1 MSQSGV
7 LSLVGGTVVAN
18 TITGNT
24 GGALAPSGGNWNIV
38 TAGTTVTFAGSGSTL
53 TQDFQDTTS
62 FNLGLGSEYPA
73 LTTGST
79 NTSLG
84 YNALDSVT
92 GGSSNVCI
100 GYISGD
106 NINTGSENVCVG
118 RNTGGTLTGGGQNV
132 FVGHNSGSS
141 ITGGVQNVFL
151 GRSTGNSIS
160 GTGNNNVM
168 IGDSVTASG
177 AISNQIRIGNASHTT
192 AFITG
197 VTGVTVA
204 ASAPVGVNS
213 SSQLSSLGFGTS
225 GQVLTSNGA
234 GSSPTWQDTTTTG
247 TFTPTMTGSGTAGV
261 ATYGAQAGTY
271 TRVGRNVFVQ
281 GRVYW
286 TAHTGT
292 GSMVLGGLPFSVV
305 SITNVNQTLS
315 LNPSVFAA
323 TTFTNAYPFI
333 RLTDSTL
340 TGMPGSY
347 NSSTG
352 AWGAEA
358 LGASGDL
365 TFQGWYQVA

>member
-24 GGALAPSGGNWNIV
+24 GGALAPSGGNWNIL
-38 TAGTTVTFAGSGSTL
+38 TAGTTVEFAGSGSTL
-53 TQDFQDTTS
+53 TQDFQDATV
-62 FNLGLGSEYPA
+62 FNLGLGSEFPS
-73 LTTGST
+73 LSSGTS

-84 YNALDSVT
+84 YNALDSVSTGSNNVCIGALAGDAINTGNENVFVGRNAGGLLTGAGQNVIVGNNAGNVIT
-92 GGSSNVCI
+92 GGSSNILI
-100 GYISGD
+100 GNNAGNSMSGTCSN
-106 NINTGSENVCVG
+106 NINIGATGS
-118 RNTGGTLTGGGQNV
+118 GTV
-132 FVGHNSGSS
+132 
-141 ITGGVQNVFL
+141 
-151 GRSTGNSIS
+151 
-160 GTGNNNVM
+160 
-168 IGDSVTASG
+168 
-177 AISNQIRIGNASHTT
+177 SNQIRIGSSHTT
-192 AFITG
+192 TFIDGITG
-197 VTGVTVA
+197 VTVS
-204 ASAPVGVNS
+204 ASAPVGVDSND
-213 SSQLSSLGFGTS
+213 QLSSLGFGTS

-234 GSSPTWQDTTTTG
+234 GSSPTWQATTATG
-247 TFTPTMTGSGTAGV
+247 TFTPTMTGSGTAGT
-261 ATYGAQAGTY
+261 ATYSVQAGTY

-305 SITNVNQTLS
+305 SIANVNQTLS
-315 LNPSVFAA
+315 LNPSVFVA

-358 LGASGDL
+358 LGSSGDL